1 MKMTRTILYAWVA
14 LLVLLCLT
22 IGASFLPLGKALV
35 FVNYGVAVTKTAI
48 IVWIF
53 MEMRQRD
60 GLERLALGVG
70 FIWLFFLYVLTF
82 ADVLT
87 RGWLGI

>member
-1 MKMTRTILYAWVA
+1 MKMIRTIFYAWIA
-14 LLVLLCLT
+14 LVVLLALT

-35 FVNYGVAVTKTAI
+35 FANYGIAIAKTAI
-48 IVWIF
+48 IVWFF
-53 MEMRQRD
+53 MEMRTRN

-70 FIWLFFLYVLTF
+70 FIWLSFLLILSF

-87 RGWLGI
+87 RGWVGS